1 MSKVFEK
8 FMDMLKEAI
17 DPKVEETIEEKKE
30 CEDCEEEDKP
40 RRGRSKKKI
49 LDLKAIEDE
58 FKAAQD
64 DEKRLNKLIMKYGD
78 SEDDA
83 LAALVR
89 KYMKYDKKSA
99 EDFTSRDSDSEH
111 SIRISK

>member
-1 MSKVFEK
+1 MSKFFDK

-17 DPKVEETIEEKKE
+17 DPKVEEEEEIEEE
-30 CEDCEEEDKP
+30 SKP
-40 RRGRSKKKI
+40 RRGRPKKKV
-49 LDLKAIEDE
+49 LDLHAIEDE

-89 KYMKYDKKSA
+89 KYMKYNKKSA
-99 EDFTSRDSDSEH
+99 EDFISRPGATERDTD
-111 SIRISK
+111 